1 MAEDFTP
8 RYESYPDRLIRE
20 AMERGDFADN
30 PLRGKPVK
38 LGRPGEQKSWI
49 QERLEREDLSG
60 ILPPPLQL
68 RREKARIARTLANVP
83 TEQQA
88 RQIIDALNE
97 RIRDANLNPATQP
110 RVVISLLDAEQALSD
125 WRDAHPGAP
134 SHGPKRGP
142 SGPADGRADRPG
154 DRPGDSGQR

>member
-60 ILPPPLQL
+60 ILVGTGPGPFTGHGHHLGPRGHPALGAGVGPP
-68 RREKARIARTLANVP
+68 
-83 TEQQA
+83 
-88 RQIIDALNE
+88 
-97 RIRDANLNPATQP
+97 
-110 RVVISLLDAEQALSD
+110 
-125 WRDAHPGAP
+125 G
-134 SHGPKRGP
+134 
-142 SGPADGRADRPG
+142 
-154 DRPGDSGQR
+154 

>member
-20 AMERGDFADN
+20 ALERGDFADN

-49 QERLEREDLSG
+49 QERLEREDLSA

-68 RREKARIARTLANVP
+68 RREKARIARTLANVA

-142 SGPADGRADRPG
+142 SGPAEGRADRPG
-154 DRPGDSGQR
+154 TSGQR

>member
-49 QERLEREDLSG
+49 QERLEREDLSA
-60 ILPPPLQL
+60 IL
-68 RREKARIARTLANVP
+68 RRPGSPAHWPMCPPSSRHARSSTPSTSASGTP
-83 TEQQA
+83 T
-88 RQIIDALNE
+88 
-97 RIRDANLNPATQP
+97 
-110 RVVISLLDAEQALSD
+110 
-125 WRDAHPGAP
+125 
-134 SHGPKRGP
+134 
-142 SGPADGRADRPG
+142 
-154 DRPGDSGQR
+154 